1 MNSLTQIHHYLPLMQ
16 SLYSSEPPSLSNEQL
31 ISLLFSKDKTLLD
44 FNTIYLYLKTIFLSI
59 DNATTLQVLALALKF
74 TSLPPLSTLYKYG
87 DKKTSIYF
95 IISGECSVLSPYEEK
110 SKLTEEEYI
119 LYLTKLFY
127 FDEMALLETTIRT
140 NRGLF
145 DIHSPYHFE
154 KVIERYL
161 DRYTKNSMSRDDVKI
176 LSFSDIIDKN
186 SIVEKNYI
194 SFFASWLYYTYTN
207 RDKKKS
213 SFISTDEYQN
223 RITPV
228 MIEYETK
235 EENERA
241 TKYLRKKCTIYRYKL
256 VKSLYKGSSC
266 NETFTLSSS
275 RSSTIITEK
284 ETIIG
289 YLTKDF
295 FSLPTIKTSFII
307 GKTGNTSLIS
317 SHPIF
322 NGIQSFMFD
331 KLYMKYFEFHIGE
344 RGEMLISEGD
354 EAQSSYAY
362 FIKRGTFEITFHN
375 ERIGYV
381 EKNEVIGC
389 DDYIGKDGKSF
400 VFSVKMISD
409 RGEYFAIK
417 YSDMKKICEEDENVK
432 KHYLNYIS
440 QKKDFFME
448 KIKGV
453 MLKKK
458 HLNEVKQNES
468 MRIIHLPTLK
478 GKNKKSH
485 SPQDKPMRRTICKT
499 FTLLKK
505 LRDESNDHK
514 IINTSYLNI
523 DINKE
528 FSQPQSNSKPKTNS
542 TLPLSSSHNKIQFK
556 ITPRVYLK
564 KKVSSFKDE
573 TTTKDTLST
582 TISGVS
588 SQRNIRAERKKV
600 IPILDMSKLT
610 LENITLREKNNHR
623 SPPCR
628 SHKIRLC
635 IKPE

>member
-16 SLYSSEPPSLSNEQL
+16 SLYSSDPSSLSKEQL
-31 ISLLFSKDKTLLD
+31 ISLLFSKEKTLID
-44 FNTIYLYLKTIFLSI
+44 FNTIYLYLKNIFPSI
-59 DNATTLQVLALALKF
+59 DNTTTLQVLSLALKF
-74 TSLPPLSTLYKYG
+74 TSIPPLSTLYKYG

-127 FDEMALLETTIRT
+127 YDEMALLETTIRT

-161 DRYTKNSMSRDDVKI
+161 DKYTKNSMHKDSVKI

-186 SIVEKNYI
+186 SIIGEKFI
-194 SFFASWLYYTYTN
+194 SFFVSWLYYTYTN
-207 RDKKKS
+207 RDDKKTN
-213 SFISTDEYQN
+213 FISTDEYQD

-228 MIEYETK
+228 MIEYDTK

-241 TKYLRKKCTIYRYKL
+241 TKYLRKKCSLYRYKL
-256 VKSLYKGSSC
+256 VKSLCKGDRC

-284 ETIIG
+284 NTIIG
-289 YLTKDF
+289 YLTEDF

-307 GKTGNTSLIS
+307 GKSGNTSLIS

-331 KLYMKYFEFHIGE
+331 KLYMKFFEFHIGDK
-344 RGEMLISEGD
+344 GAFLISEGD
-354 EAQSSYAY
+354 QCSYVY
-362 FIKRGTFEITFHN
+362 FIKRGTYEITFHN

-381 EKNEVIGC
+381 ERNEVIGC
-389 DDYIGKDGKSF
+389 DDYIGKDGESY
-400 VFSVKMISD
+400 VFSVRMISD

-417 YSDMKKICEEDENVK
+417 YSDMKKICEEDENVN
-432 KHYLNYIS
+432 KHYMNYIS

-448 KIKGV
+448 KIKGI
-453 MLKKK
+453 MFKKK
-458 HLNEVKQNES
+458 HLNEVKQSDS
-468 MRIIHLPTLK
+468 MRIIHLPKLK

-485 SPQDKPMRRTICKT
+485 SPQDKPMHRTICKT

-505 LRDESNDHK
+505 LRDESNEHK

-523 DINKE
+523 DINKV

-542 TLPLSSSHNKIQFK
+542 TLQLSSSHNKIQFK
-556 ITPRVYLK
+556 ITPRVYLQ

-573 TTTKDTLST
+573 TTSTKETLSN

-588 SQRNIRAERKKV
+588 SQRNIRPERNKV

-610 LENITLREKNNHR
+610 LENITFREKKNHR

-628 SHKIRLC
+628 SHQIRLC